1 MVNRSLKRSPT
12 PFGEAVLASIF
23 PGRRDFRVPVVAVV
37 SDADASDLVRQ
48 IARAIGATG
57 LDVVA
62 THGKGYEFGE
72 LNFGTGDFATLAG
85 STRAFFDRSA
95 EAIVVGRRAEELA
108 EEGFGIGFADVA
120 VFCPPDEGDEAFWRQ
135 AGFLAGIANAAF
147 AVDSGTSRADRTG
160 SAPQGVD
167 WLAGEQ
173 AQTDPVAA
181 GIAERLSAI
190 AEKGRPA
197 AAARNQAHDDRSQ
210 AMGLRARVHGRSWLT
225 SPAATAGR
233 GGRGSAAGH

>member
-1 MVNRSLKRSPT
+1 MVNRSLKRSQT
-12 PFGEAVLASIF
+12 PLGEAVLASIF
-23 PGRRDFRVPVVAVV
+23 PRRRDFRVPVVAVV
-37 SDADASDLVRQ
+37 SDADESDLVRQ

-85 STRAFFDRSA
+85 
-95 EAIVVGRRAEELA
+95 
-108 EEGFGIGFADVA
+108 
-120 VFCPPDEGDEAFWRQ
+120 
-135 AGFLAGIANAAF
+135 IANAAF

-173 AQTDPVAA
+173 AQTDRVTA

-190 AEKGRPA
+190 SEKGRPA
-197 AAARNQAHDDRSQ
+197 AAA
-210 AMGLRARVHGRSWLT
+210 
-225 SPAATAGR
+225 
-233 GGRGSAAGH
+233 